1 MTTKIVVSLSSVRP
15 ALAFD
20 RLRRSFRR
28 FRGGLLWLAASLPA
42 FAVTLSTGDLLVSDE
57 GTSAANSGVVQV
69 VPSTGARTFVTGNGV
84 GSGAA
89 LDVPRLVVAG
99 TNGMVYY
106 WETFAGGT
114 DDHIIALNP
123 VTGARST
130 VPGGAYAT
138 LRSLCWD
145 ASTGTLLVADVGTT
159 SANSGIVRVNPATGA
174 RTFVT
179 GNGVGGG
186 AALDVPRYVTCAPNG
201 TIYYFETGS
210 AAATFRQIISVNP
223 ATGVRTVV
231 PGGTFPTVNVA
242 DGDYASALA
251 WDPSTSTL
259 LVIDEGTTASNSG
272 IVRVNVGTGTRTFV
286 TGNGVGSGAAID
298 VPRFLVCSSSGQI
311 YYQERTAA
319 ATHRQLISVNP
330 ANGART
336 AVPGGAY
343 STLNGLGIVPVPP
356 PSVTSSLTASG
367 TYGSAITTY
376 TITGSNSPTSFS
388 TSGLPSGLSVNTANG
403 QITGTPT
410 ASGAFNVTIGVANAS
425 GSATAVLVF
434 TIAKKN
440 LTVSGVT
447 AANKTYNGNTSAT
460 LGFGSASLVG
470 VVGGDTVTLA
480 TGSASGSFADKAVG
494 TGKTVTVSG
503 LALAGASSANY
514 TLTQPTTTA
523 NITAAGLTVSGVSA
537 SNKTYDGGT
546 SATLGFGSAS
556 LVGVV
561 GGDTVTLATGSASGS
576 FADKNV
582 GTGKT
587 VIISGLTLS
596 GIDGGN
602 YSLTQPTTTADITAA
617 GLTVSGVTAPN
628 KTYNGNTSAMLNLG
642 SASLVGVVGGDTV
655 TLATGSASGSFADKN
670 VGTGKTVIISGLTL
684 GGIDGGNYSLTQPT
698 TTANITA
705 AGLTVNG
712 VTANNKTYDATSS
725 ATLSLGSA
733 SLVGVIGGDNV
744 TLATASATGAFADK
758 NVGVGKTVTISGLA
772 LAGTDSGNYTLTQPS
787 DTADIAAATLT
798 VSADD
803 KTRAYGF
810 ANPTL
815 TATITGFAGG
825 ETAGTV
831 LTGAPELAT
840 AAGAASAPGD
850 YAITA
855 VLGTLSA
862 ANANYTFGFV
872 DGILTVRLLSLAD
885 WEEENFLPEDLGD
898 PMIAG
903 PDADPDF
910 DGVTN
915 LYEYAFGTD
924 PNDITSGPG
933 GLVYSGT
940 LEGGGTLVETGQPVA
955 YLQTVDGKLV
965 TRLLFVRQNPVFA
978 GDLSYT
984 AQFSSNGTTWV
995 SSFAAPTVLAEDGL
1009 YQVVSVPY
1017 PLSTGGKKTRFHRV
1031 AVDQL

>member
-388 TSGLPSGLSVNTANG
+388 ASGLPSGLSVNTANG

-546 SATLGFGSAS
+546 SATLGF
-556 LVGVV
+556 
-561 GGDTVTLATGSASGS
+561 
-576 FADKNV
+576 
-582 GTGKT
+582 
-587 VIISGLTLS
+587 
-596 GIDGGN
+596 
-602 YSLTQPTTTADITAA
+602 
-617 GLTVSGVTAPN
+617 
-628 KTYNGNTSAMLNLG
+628 G